1 MFPTSKSTAGTALFL
16 LMKVTIEIGYKRRKL
31 SSKHKHEKKIRA
43 SYSASFSLSSDLIT
57 YSNIIIALTET
68 LI

>member
-1 MFPTSKSTAGTALFL
+1 
-16 LMKVTIEIGYKRRKL
+16 MKVTIEIGYKRRKL